1 MNRCAGHCV
10 PATLALPSTGRNPAA
25 LHDFDPLLAV
35 GPIDGQAPAGVE
47 PLPVDLFTSIVL
59 STFWHAANRYGKI
72 PYYCPG
78 AAMTTAARFD
88 LKMDADEKAI
98 VAKAA
103 ALMGT
108 TMAGF
113 VRAAAKE
120 KAQVLLEREA
130 RVTLSGRD
138 FSAFARA
145 LDSAFAPNP
154 ALKSALTQARR
165 KVRRA

>member
-1 MNRCAGHCV
+1 MA
-10 PATLALPSTGRNPAA
+10 
-25 LHDFDPLLAV
+25 
-35 GPIDGQAPAGVE
+35 
-47 PLPVDLFTSIVL
+47 
-59 STFWHAANRYGKI
+59 
-72 PYYCPG
+72 
-78 AAMTTAARFD
+78 TAARFD

-120 KAQVLLEREA
+120 KAQVMLERET
-130 RVTLSGRD
+130 RITLSERD

-145 LDSAFAPNP
+145 LDSAFAPNQ
-154 ALKSALTQARR
+154 ALEAALAEARR

>member
-1 MNRCAGHCV
+1 
-10 PATLALPSTGRNPAA
+10 
-25 LHDFDPLLAV
+25 
-35 GPIDGQAPAGVE
+35 
-47 PLPVDLFTSIVL
+47 
-59 STFWHAANRYGKI
+59 
-72 PYYCPG
+72 
-78 AAMTTAARFD
+78 MTTAARFD

-98 VAKAA
+98 VATAA

-113 VRAAAKE
+113 VRVAAKE
-120 KAQVLLEREA
+120 KAQLLLERET
-130 RVTLSGRD
+130 RLTLTERD

-154 ALKSALTQARR
+154 TLKEALTQAGR